1 MMDSKYLN
9 LDIKHYVIY
18 LYCLLKSSEMG
29 LKQEKKSVSER
40 LDNLLIQILESLEQ
54 YVSKKE
60 EYIKCVRDVLFYSL
74 NDIKGL
80 FDLTVHG
87 LNRNSD
93 TVDRYDLED
102 TFAPLYKV

>member
-9 LDIKHYVIY
+9 LDIKQNVIY
-18 LYCLLKSSEMG
+18 WYCLLKISEMG
-29 LKQEKKSVSER
+29 LKEGKKSVSER
-40 LDNLLIQILESLEQ
+40 LDNLLIQILVSLEQ
-54 YVSKKE
+54 YVTKKE
-60 EYIKCVRDVLFYSL
+60 EYINCVRDVVFYCLS
-74 NDIKGL
+74 NVKGL

-102 TFAPLYKV
+102 DFTPLYKV